1 MVQLNMCAL
10 MRSIP
15 ESASSLHDRHMS
27 AYGHNLWIWEIHQR
41 DRILPKDVMETR
53 KVIGYS
59 AVN

>member
-1 MVQLNMCAL
+1 MCAL

-27 AYGHNLWIWEIHQR
+27 AYGHNLWIWEFHQR